1 MNFSFIY
8 LIIFSLCLSLIS
20 TNDQNTYSAV
30 YTNEIR
36 VGSDSTKVPMI
47 VNSLSPKTRLFTN
60 NNRKLSRKIQ
70 EKRKSNIFIDR
81 AEIGGE
87 EIPSFAFSL
96 TTDNTKLNNKDLQGE
111 IGLGINDQK
120 SSELID
126 ALVSNEII
134 TKKYIEIEKA
144 DEDSKTIELDLSVDD
159 LKEFKYCKLSDKEK
173 LDLDEDNL
181 YYNAWICD
189 LSHIL
194 IGNDKKELIW
204 NNTASINGHV
214 VFDTTSKYVYLPD
227 DYLNYV
233 QKKLNLELKKC
244 KLVQDSDSGEKYFT
258 CPSDL
263 DLDEV
268 KDLYFLLNGK
278 GFILNAENL
287 FEKKNNNLES
297 LIRFADLDDEIWVLG
312 IPFLKNYKLLLDYEN
327 LQVGLEGDDIINF
340 EDEYK
345 KWVLEDQ
352 MNEDNESSSVVE
364 EIKESDSKTLFIIG
378 LIAGSLIILA
388 VLFLF
393 YRSMKRANPK
403 YHIELNE
410 QYNKNEIYS

>member
-287 FEKKNNNLES
+287 F
-297 LIRFADLDDEIWVLG
+297 
-312 IPFLKNYKLLLDYEN
+312 
-327 LQVGLEGDDIINF
+327 
-340 EDEYK
+340 
-345 KWVLEDQ
+345 
-352 MNEDNESSSVVE
+352 
-364 EIKESDSKTLFIIG
+364 
-378 LIAGSLIILA
+378 
-388 VLFLF
+388 
-393 YRSMKRANPK
+393 
-403 YHIELNE
+403 
-410 QYNKNEIYS
+410 

>member
-1 MNFSFIY
+1 MMIKK
-8 LIIFSLCLSLIS
+8 I
-20 TNDQNTYSAV
+20 
-30 YTNEIR
+30 
-36 VGSDSTKVPMI
+36 KV
-47 VNSLSPKTRLFTN
+47 
-60 NNRKLSRKIQ
+60 
-70 EKRKSNIFIDR
+70 
-81 AEIGGE
+81 
-87 EIPSFAFSL
+87 
-96 TTDNTKLNNKDLQGE
+96 
-111 IGLGINDQK
+111 
-120 SSELID
+120 
-126 ALVSNEII
+126 
-134 TKKYIEIEKA
+134 EKA
-144 DEDSKTIELDLSVDD
+144 DEDSKTIELDLSADD

-233 QKKLNLELKKC
+233 QKKLNLESKKC

-263 DLDEV
+263 DLDQV
-268 KDLYFLLNGK
+268 KDLYFLLDGK

-345 KWVLEDQ
+345 KWVLEAQ
-352 MNEDNESSSVVE
+352 MDEDSENNIVVE

-388 VLFLF
+388 VLFNF
-393 YRSMKRANPK
+393 NSC
-403 YHIELNE
+403 IGDC
-410 QYNKNEIYS
+410 EIIFVYILYFDFRNIN